1 MPNLAF
7 LMTANHKKLL
17 CACHRHFRLRGNRN
31 DLPTLAFGKSTCC
44 RTWGFSSAPPIHKIK
59 RPAGACLFYGGARN
73 LLPLAYERP
82 APNIRTKW
90 LKTGKNREF
99 LQKTVFLGNFYTT
112 QTRTHLQ
119 ISKHLRHTRFKIP
132 CKNNREFFGLYQG
145 IISEY
150 QGTLFQPPPYET
162 NQGAPTLP
170 NFDIVVCL

>member
-82 APNIRTKW
+82 VPDIRPKR
-90 LKTGKNREF
+90 LKTGNFCKKRYF
-99 LQKTVFLGNFYTT
+99 LAIFTQPRLEHARRFSGFLPCLAQKFPTKITGIFL
-112 QTRTHLQ
+112 
-119 ISKHLRHTRFKIP
+119 
-132 CKNNREFFGLYQG
+132 
-145 IISEY
+145 
-150 QGTLFQPPPYET
+150 
-162 NQGAPTLP
+162 
-170 NFDIVVCL
+170 